1 MGRQRPLRA
10 LSKAPPEERQPV
22 PMAKQQPRGGECCR
36 GDEHAFHCA
45 TRCVGGRV
53 FSQPTRRV
61 KTLKDVLRY
70 NTQPQPMTDKRST
83 HKLQDPV
90 STWGPKWAGWELS
103 ESAHAEAG
111 QHNALTSR
119 LHQCMLWGSMHSLK
133 STVWSYAIA

>member
-1 MGRQRPLRA
+1 MLPRRVLPWPTANPIA
-10 LSKAPPEERQPV
+10 LALVLALTKTW
-22 PMAKQQPRGGECCR
+22 GG
-36 GDEHAFHCA
+36 
-45 TRCVGGRV
+45 
-53 FSQPTRRV
+53 V

-70 NTQPQPMTDKRST
+70 DTQPQPMTDKRST